1 MNAEVIS
8 IIVSSVLVL
17 SFFMIYPFLDLI
29 KKSGEKSVILPRT
42 PKKKNYKKS
51 TPRLIPKV

>member
-29 KKSGEKSVILPRT
+29 KKSGENPVILRE
-42 PKKKNYKKS
+42 KSRKKNYKKN
-51 TPRLIPKV
+51 TPRLLPKV